1 MKSAKY
7 RSNQRKAKDGVRLT
21 SEKVAQPVKKGG
33 IEDSAVAK
41 AVTERLLD
49 ERKTPEERI
58 AFQTGMEEAKQFVA
72 GLTPEETANLK
83 LPMSVEAAEQILDA
97 STDGKLTPKETA
109 NLIMAL
115 VDSGE
120 LSLEKAEQELV
131 KLQTAANGGNPIDE
145 DETKKAVDAAIE
157 SVHSIVA
164 EIHAASSVPS
174 ERRVRTNKS
183 LSR

>member
-1 MKSAKY
+1 MKPAKT
-7 RSNQRKAKDGVRLT
+7 RSNQRKTKDGVRLT

-49 ERKTPEERI
+49 EYKTPEERI
-58 AFQTGMEEAKQFVA
+58 GFQTGWEEAKQSLA
-72 GLTPEETANLK
+72 RLTPEETANLK
-83 LPMSVEAAEQILDA
+83 LPMSVEATEQILDA
-97 STDGKLTPKETA
+97 STDRKLTPKETA

-115 VDSGE
+115 VDFGD

-131 KLQTAANGGNPIDE
+131 KLQTAANGGIPIDE

-164 EIHAASSVPS
+164 EIHAA
-174 ERRVRTNKS
+174 
-183 LSR
+183 

>member
-1 MKSAKY
+1 M
-7 RSNQRKAKDGVRLT
+7 
-21 SEKVAQPVKKGG
+21 GG
-33 IEDSAVAK
+33 G
-41 AVTERLLD
+41 RFH
-49 ERKTPEERI
+49 R
-58 AFQTGMEEAKQFVA
+58 G
-72 GLTPEETANLK
+72 
-83 LPMSVEAAEQILDA
+83 
-97 STDGKLTPKETA
+97 ETA

-164 EIHAASSVPS
+164 EIHAA
-174 ERRVRTNKS
+174 
-183 LSR
+183 